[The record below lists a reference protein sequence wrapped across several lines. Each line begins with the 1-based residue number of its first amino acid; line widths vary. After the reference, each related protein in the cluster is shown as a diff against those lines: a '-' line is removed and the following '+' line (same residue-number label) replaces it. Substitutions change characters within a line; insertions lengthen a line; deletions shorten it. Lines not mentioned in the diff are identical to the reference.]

1 MTLMD
6 KKKIGSD
13 NFVGFG
19 LVDLNPVIDL
29 KKSRD

>member
-1 MTLMD
+1 MMD

-29 KKSRD
+29 KKAKD